1 MISGFKLGDWHCFLH
16 YGQRDR
22 HKNKHTDIVTYRLN
36 QSRVRFS
43 KKYQN
48 LATVKYEVSAASTE
62 EEKKYNDDKTICSP
76 AQL

>member
-1 MISGFKLGDWHCFLH
+1 MVLSWVIDIVFFIMVKRMA
-16 YGQRDR
+16 QRDR

-62 EEKKYNDDKTICSP
+62 QKKI
-76 AQL
+76 Q